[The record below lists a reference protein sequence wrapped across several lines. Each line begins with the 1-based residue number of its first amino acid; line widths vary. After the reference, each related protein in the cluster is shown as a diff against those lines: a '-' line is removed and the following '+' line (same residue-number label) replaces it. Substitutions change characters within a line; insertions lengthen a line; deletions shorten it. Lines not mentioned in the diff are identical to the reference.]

1 MNSVRGIFGLEAQP
15 NSLSELDKKS
25 LKTLAETSDSEVIK
39 KFKEKIEAIRKN
51 NTELNFRDLEDS
63 LYALLT
69 NTNATVQSYWTTI
82 GIKPINLKKENFIAF
97 LNTNKHLQ
105 TIYEKLFGVEVIDSL

>member
-39 KFKEKIEAIRKN
+39 KFKEKIESIRKN

-63 LYALLT
+63 LLALLT
-69 NTNATVQSYWTTI
+69 NTNAAVQSYWATK
-82 GIKPINLKKENFIAF
+82 GIKTTNLKKENLTAF
-97 LNTNKHLQ
+97 LNTNNHLQ
-105 TIYEKLFGVEVIDSL
+105 TIYKELFGVEIIDPL